1 MLRKM
6 LRATEVVSITTDE
19 IKEAL
24 RNDGGKDRD
33 ADE

>member
-6 LRATEVVSITTDE
+6 LGAREVDSITTDE